1 MKLQEKIK
9 SWCKDEKFMSFAQE
23 RARKEVC
30 EVTENHRIDPQYEE
44 LDEAFEYDDR
54 YIAPLV
60 TYLTYKLRLAL
71 LQRNA
76 GKRKRGIWWVLVHV
90 EMQGAVERTA
100 RLQQE
105 AERRDIPVKLYSGG
119 EVFYSLDIV
128 ERLEQGKAGTL
139 AGSSYVLTEFL
150 PGEEWNYIYNGAYEL
165 AAAGYIPVI
174 AHLERY
180 MNVVSDF
187 DRVEELKNIG
197 CLIQVNASDL
207 PGLVAPLVKRAARRL
222 VREEL
227 ADLVATDAHS
237 ASGSRTFNLEECA
250 AWLKRKCSREY
261 AERLLYANAAAILDK
276 KQI

>member
-1 MKLQEKIK
+1 MR
-9 SWCKDEKFMSFAQE
+9 SDCRTVS
-23 RARKEVC
+23 
-30 EVTENHRIDPQYEE
+30 
-44 LDEAFEYDDR
+44 
-54 YIAPLV
+54 
-60 TYLTYKLRLAL
+60 
-71 LQRNA
+71 
-76 GKRKRGIWWVLVHV
+76 GKRKRGKDRRLIDQMEKYIDIHNHILPGTDDGAKDMEESL
-90 EMQGAVERTA
+90 EMLRQAALQGTGSLILTPHQKPDRRCVSVQGAVERTA

-128 ERLEQGKAGTL
+128 ERLEQGKASTL

-237 ASGSRTFNLEECA
+237 ASGSRIFNLEECA